1 MEVLKT
7 STVGLKED
15 TAQFQ
20 FRYELPRKEILGFP
34 RIYKFD
40 EKRFHKGY

>member
-20 FRYELPRKEILGFP
+20 FRYELPHKETLVFP
-34 RIYKFD
+34 QIYKFD
-40 EKRFHKGY
+40 EKRFRIGY